1 MNKGWRPA
9 EIAEAIDLPPGLAE
23 RWTVRGYYG
32 SVSHNVKAVLQR
44 ISSFLVRRQPLQSPP
59 LPAGAPPSKL
69 FEYMGGRRGGHRAC
83 EGRLRQL

>member
-32 SVSHNVKAVLQR
+32 SVSHNVKAVYQR
-44 ISSFLVRRQPLQSPP
+44 YLSWYDGNPCNLHP
-59 LPAGAPPSKL
+59 LPPARAAAK
-69 FEYMGGRRGGHRAC
+69 FVEYMGGAVGGHRA
-83 EGRLRQL
+83 RQG